1 MDLDLARQFKKIAM
15 FYKKK
20 SAGKIKDP
28 RVNQIF
34 ELLDKN
40 FAMLDIK
47 DGDEKD
53 FDSDEEIDEEVGVKE
68 DNESKEK

>member
-1 MDLDLARQFKKIAM
+1 M

-53 FDSDEEIDEEVGVKE
+53 FDSDEEIDKEV
-68 DNESKEK
+68 